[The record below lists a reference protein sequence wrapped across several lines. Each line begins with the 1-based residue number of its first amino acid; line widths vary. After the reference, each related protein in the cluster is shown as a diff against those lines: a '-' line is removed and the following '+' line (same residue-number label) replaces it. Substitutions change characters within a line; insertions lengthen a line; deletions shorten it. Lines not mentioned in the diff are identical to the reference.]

1 MIRTQIQLEE
11 EQYKRLKE
19 MSEEKGISMAH
30 LIRES
35 VDQVLQISE
44 TEKMDE
50 LRQFAIS
57 IAGKYH
63 DIEGATDVAENH
75 DKYLAEIYG
84 TW

>member
-11 EQYKRLKE
+11 EQYKKLKE
-19 MSEEKGISMAH
+19 MSAEKGVSMAR

-35 VDQVLQISE
+35 VEAYLVTINKPSKEEIRRRALEIVG
-44 TEKMDE
+44 
-50 LRQFAIS
+50 
-57 IAGKYH
+57 IAH

-84 TW
+84 Q